1 MDKKTLGIVALSIT
15 ATLLVLAYLVEPT
28 PVLAEAVV
36 TGRDYQAVTTRA
48 QNGGDALYIL
58 DNKTGQLAV
67 FMYDARDKTVHVRD
81 VRYVRDA
88 FAGR

>member
-15 ATLLVLAYLVEPT
+15 ATLLVVSNLMEPS
-28 PVLAEAVV
+28 PALAEAVV
-36 TGRDYQAVTTRA
+36 TGREYQAVTTRS
-48 QNGGDALYIL
+48 QTGGEALYIL

-67 FMYDARDKTVHVRD
+67 FMYDPKDKSVRVRD

-88 FAGR
+88 FVGR

>member
-1 MDKKTLGIVALSIT
+1 MDKKTLGIVALSVT
-15 ATLLVLAYLVEPT
+15 ATLLVFANLVEPT
-28 PVLAEAVV
+28 PTMAEAVV
-36 TGRDYQAVTTRA
+36 NGRDYQAVTTKA
-48 QNGGDALYIL
+48 QAGGDALYIL

-67 FMYDARDKTVHVRD
+67 FMYDPRDKMVRVRD